1 MLKATRMVLLLAV
14 AALAV
19 RGLPARA
26 QVQNAN
32 QDALALL
39 VKATGYQFAQV
50 PDKDIYLFIFSAS
63 DAKGIDRWF
72 VRVSYNNE
80 RKSWVV
86 VSCTVIDK
94 EDSTAFPQA
103 LKDKLLRYN
112 SDVPGS
118 KFAWDEANGDIDVQ
132 WEAPTQ
138 FLTGGLLGRMIM
150 DVASTCDDQ
159 YNDLVKM
166 LEP

>member
-1 MLKATRMVLLLAV
+1 MIRTTQSVFLLVFAATLA
-14 AALAV
+14 AA
-19 RGLPARA
+19 LPARA

-63 DAKGIDRWF
+63 DAKGVDRWF

-80 RKSWVV
+80 RKNWVV

-94 EDSTAFPQA
+94 EDSTAFPLE
-103 LKDKLLRYN
+103 LKDTLLRYN

-138 FLTGGLLGRMIM
+138 FLTGGLLARMII

-159 YNDLVKM
+159 YNNLTKL

>member
-1 MLKATRMVLLLAV
+1 MRKILLY
-14 AALAV
+14 AALTSFIAL
-19 RGLPARA
+19 GLSSTSSTLRA
-26 QVQNAN
+26 QSQN

-50 PDKDIYLFIFSAS
+50 PDKDIYLFIFSAQ
-63 DAKGIDRWF
+63 AAQGVDRWF

-80 RKSWVV
+80 RKNWVV
-86 VSCTVIDK
+86 VGCTIIDK
-94 EDSTAFPQA
+94 EDSTEYPEA

-112 SDVPGS
+112 SNVPGS

-138 FLTGGLLGRMIM
+138 FLTGGLLAQMIN
-150 DVASTCDDQ
+150 DVASTCDDE
-159 YNDLVKM
+159 YNALVK
-166 LEP
+166 LLGP